1 MCQRLQ
7 TETMEGM
14 LMTDPV
20 PTLDQVLAL
29 AQRLPRLARAQLI
42 ARLALTLIDVSPLP
56 NTLPLPIIA
65 SGTWS
70 NDIPLRREEIYDDDG
85 RA

>member
-42 ARLALTLIDVSPLP
+42 ARLVLTSVDASLLLS
-56 NTLPLPIIA
+56 TLPLSIIA

-70 NDIPLRREEIYDDDG
+70 DDIPLRRDEIYDDDG

>member
-56 NTLPLPIIA
+56 NTLLLPIIA

-70 NDIPLRREEIYDDDG
+70 DDIPLRRDEIYDDNG

>member
-1 MCQRLQ
+1 
-7 TETMEGM
+7 MEGM
-14 LMTDPV
+14 LMTAPV
-20 PTLDQVLAL
+20 PMLDQVLAL

-42 ARLALTLIDVSPLP
+42 ARLVLTLVDGSPLP